1 MTKTFTEND
10 LLRYVYSETSKIEN
24 VEIEN
29 ALLCNERLQERY
41 LQLIS
46 TLSDLDKCVVAPS
59 SRAVQGILDY
69 SRSSNLPSVL
79 K

>member
-29 ALLCNERLQERY
+29 ALLCDQQLQESY
-41 LQLIS
+41 SQLVSI
-46 TLSDLDKCVVAPS
+46 LSDLDRCVIEPS
-59 SRAVQGILDY
+59 DRTIQGILDY

>member
-29 ALLCNERLQERY
+29 ALLCDEKLQERY
-41 LQLIS
+41 CQLVS
-46 TLSDLDKCVVAPS
+46 TLSDLDKCAVEPS
-59 SRAVQGILDY
+59 DRTIQSILDY

>member
-10 LLRYVYSETSKIEN
+10 LLRYAYGETSKIEN

-29 ALLCNERLQERY
+29 ALLCDEELQENY
-41 LQLIS
+41 NQLVT
-46 TLSDLDKCVVAPS
+46 TLSELDKCMVQPRLS
-59 SRAVQGILDY
+59 SVQGILEY